1 MTFNELIQEVRAIKG
16 KDFPDTA
23 VLEFPNVISKKA
35 QKEILSSNKSIDEI
49 ADIFVDAIEQIDNG
63 SVLKLE
69 TLILNR
75 LNRRPFLIKIK

>member
-1 MTFNELIQEVRAIKG
+1 MTFTELIREVRVIKG
-16 KDFPDTA
+16 KNFPDTA

-35 QKEILSSNKSIDEI
+35 QREILSSNKSLEEI
-49 ADIFVDAIEQIDNG
+49 ADIFIDAIEQIDNG

-75 LNRRPFLIKIK
+75 IKKYPF